1 MDEKRFDHLVPQR
14 LDDSGKFLFW
24 DTDVA
29 MAFVVFVM
37 LGILVSQPITC
48 AAIGAFAAYAY
59 NRLKSGRH
67 PGLAAH
73 LAYWH
78 LGLRR
83 PRELP
88 PSHLRE
94 LHG

>member
-67 PGLAAH
+67 TGLAAH

-78 LGLRR
+78 LGLMR